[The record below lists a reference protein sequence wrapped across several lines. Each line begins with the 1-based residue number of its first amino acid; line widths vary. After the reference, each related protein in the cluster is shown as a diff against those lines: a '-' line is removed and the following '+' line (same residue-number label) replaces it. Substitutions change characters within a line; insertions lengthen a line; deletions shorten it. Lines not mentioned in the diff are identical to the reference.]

1 MSTKEE
7 KINRHEK
14 ILWEL
19 QKFAFE
25 VPDSLIDVY
34 LKELKQVHETYIK
47 PIKNEERS
55 RN

>member
-1 MSTKEE
+1 MSTKED
-7 KINRHEK
+7 KISKHEK

-34 LKELKQVHETYIK
+34 LKELKQVHETYIQ
-47 PIKNEERS
+47 PIKDEGRS